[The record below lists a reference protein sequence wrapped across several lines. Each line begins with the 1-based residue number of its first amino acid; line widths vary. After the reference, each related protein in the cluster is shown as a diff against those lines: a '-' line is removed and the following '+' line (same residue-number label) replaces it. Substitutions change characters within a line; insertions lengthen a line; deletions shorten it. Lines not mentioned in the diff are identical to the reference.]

1 MPSQYGQSWDNYI
14 AEDFDKMKREDSVF
28 PGDEWGT
35 PAWWDICYQ
44 RLLERAGAP
53 DWKQV
58 VEIGPGSGKYTAL
71 LLERSPCNILAFD
84 VSAEFMRIMEG
95 RLADFITG
103 KRLQTTLISCESAD
117 EMLSKLE
124 AIGWRDQVDAFVS
137 IDAMVH
143 VDLQY
148 LAAYFVTAA
157 ICLRPGGKLVMTLAD
172 ATSARG
178 REKLLRDIK
187 LYFPKQGTT
196 SLKFEFLSPD
206 IVRSTL
212 EALGF
217 RIELLEHDSPTPE
230 AARDMFLI
238 AEKMGNDPAALE
250 TFLR

>member
-1 MPSQYGQSWDNYI
+1 MPSYYGQSWDHYV
-14 AEDFDKMKREDSVF
+14 AEIFDKMKREDSVF

-35 PAWWDICYQ
+35 PAWWDICYK

-84 VSAEFMRIMEG
+84 VSAGFIQIMES
-95 RLADFITG
+95 RLAGFVTS
-103 KRLQTTLISCESAD
+103 KRLQTSLMSCHRAD
-117 EMLSKLE
+117 EMLSKIEE
-124 AIGWRDQVDAFVS
+124 AGWRGQVDSFVS

-148 LAAYFVTAA
+148 IAAYFTTAA

-172 ATSARG
+172 ATSAKG
-178 REKLLRDIK
+178 REKLLRDIQ
-187 LYFPKQGTT
+187 LYFPKQGSM

-217 RIELLEHDSPTPE
+217 RIELLEHDAPTPE
-230 AARDMFLI
+230 TARDIFLI
-238 AEKMGNDPAALE
+238 AEKLENDPGALE
-250 TFLR
+250 KLLR